1 MKSLLR
7 TPLSCLLAACLLAG
21 CLSSPGATPI
31 PTPSAL
37 PSLTFSPPPPTLT
50 STVTSTPTITPL
62 PRPEVSR
69 VLILSLDG
77 FRPDAIAQAPM
88 VNLQALMSA
97 GAYSLQAQ
105 TIFPSGT
112 LPAHASMLTG
122 SCPARHGVDWNDY
135 DPARGYAIGTDL
147 FDLAHAAGLETFM
160 VVSKEKLVQLTE
172 PQSLDHF
179 EYINDR
185 GLIIAQYVAEQV
197 IPQGFGVLFVH
208 FPTADWMGHEHGW
221 MSWQYLDVLRQDDR
235 ALGILL
241 QALDQA
247 GLRSSTLVIVTADHG
262 GHDTTHGSLLA
273 EDMTVPWVIAGPG
286 VRPGELGVPI
296 NTTDT
301 AATAGWAL
309 GLELPS
315 DWNGLP
321 VLEAFGLPSEQVR
334 LDPRCP

>member
-1 MKSLLR
+1 
-7 TPLSCLLAACLLAG
+7 
-21 CLSSPGATPI
+21 
-31 PTPSAL
+31 
-37 PSLTFSPPPPTLT
+37 
-50 STVTSTPTITPL
+50 
-62 PRPEVSR
+62 
-69 VLILSLDG
+69 
-77 FRPDAIAQAPM
+77 
-88 VNLQALMSA
+88 
-97 GAYSLQAQ
+97 
-105 TIFPSGT
+105 
-112 LPAHASMLTG
+112 MLTG
-122 SCPARHGVDWNDY
+122 FCPARHGVDWNDY
-135 DPARGYAIGTDL
+135 DPAQGYAIGTDL

-208 FPTADWMGHEHGW
+208 FPTPDWMGHEHGW

-262 GHDTTHGSLLA
+262 GHDTTHGSLLV
-273 EDMTVPWVIAGPG
+273 EDMTVPWVITGPG

-315 DWNGLP
+315 DWDGLP
-321 VLEAFGLPSEQVR
+321 VLEAFGLPSEQAR